1 MSEKTMTSDSTESGS
16 DLTISEATTA
26 FEGMLSTP
34 EDSKEQPTEKEEDTQ
49 EAEVEEITKKFGK
62 WQEKS
67 LALLFAVLL
76 PAIVLLSFLAFL

>member
-1 MSEKTMTSDSTESGS
+1 MSEETMTSDNTESGS

-49 EAEVEEITKKFGK
+49 EAEVE
-62 WQEKS
+62 
-67 LALLFAVLL
+67 
-76 PAIVLLSFLAFL
+76 